1 MKYAALAV
9 VLAGTLSAV
18 ALAESAV
25 GVAPAQKLPAGIVT
39 IEEVVPE
46 VVVSA
51 SRLAVAEQ
59 PAVAQA
65 EIVVE
70 ARDTLTG
77 KIAQAMRYAMQ

>member
-9 VLAGTLSAV
+9 VLASALSGV

-25 GVAPAQKLPAGIVT
+25 GEAPQKLPVGVVT

-46 VVVSA
+46 VVVTA

-70 ARDTLTG
+70 APGSLTA

>member
-9 VLAGTLSAV
+9 VLAGALSGV

-25 GVAPAQKLPAGIVT
+25 GEAPKKLPAGIVT

-46 VVVSA
+46 VVVTA
-51 SRLAVAEQ
+51 SRLAVADQ